1 MEKLVYLLGREP
13 GADTQSLREQL
24 LAETVPLLRT
34 HGARQIT
41 LNIADL
47 DAEVQD
53 SAPDRIAGPWASL
66 GAVVAFWLE
75 CLDSRGPI
83 ETHLASLAPGVS
95 GYLVTESLPQTFAQ
109 DWGEGERRPGVSQF
123 TAHGKPEGLD
133 EASFYHNWQVE
144 HSRLSFDLHPR
155 RWSYE
160 RNAVARQL
168 CGADTGY
175 RALVLEHFRE
185 LRDFTD
191 PARYFGDPAVVE
203 QMYAELPGFCD
214 VHNMVTGPMSEY
226 RFA

>member
-13 GADTQSLREQL
+13 GADMQSLREQL
-24 LAETVPLLRT
+24 LGETVPLLRA
-34 HGARQIT
+34 HDARHIT
-41 LNIADL
+41 LNVADL
-47 DAEVQD
+47 DDPVQ
-53 SAPDRIAGPWASL
+53 SAAPDRIAGPWESL

-75 CLDSRGPI
+75 CLDSRAPI
-83 ETHLASLAPGVS
+83 EAQLTSLAPGVT
-95 GYLVTESLPQTFAQ
+95 GYLVTESLPQTFTQ
-109 DWGEGERRPGVSQF
+109 DWGDGERRPGVTQF
-123 TAHGKPEGLD
+123 TAHGKPAGLD
-133 EASFYHNWQVE
+133 EAAFYHNWQVE

-168 CGADTGY
+168 SGEPSGY

-185 LRDFTD
+185 LEDFTD

>member
-1 MEKLVYLLGREP
+1 MEKLIYLLGREP
-13 GADTQSLREQL
+13 GDDMDACRDHL
-24 LAETVPLLRT
+24 LARTVPLLRA
-34 HGARQIT
+34 HDARHIT

-47 DAEVQD
+47 DAPVRRD
-53 SAPDRIAGPWASL
+53 APGRIVGPWESL

-75 CLDSRGPI
+75 SLDSRSPI
-83 ETHLASLAPGVS
+83 EAHLAEVTPQLA
-95 GYLVTESLPQTFAQ
+95 GYLVTESLPQPCSQ
-109 DWGEGERRPGVSQF
+109 SWPEGERRPGIAQF
-123 TAHGKPEGLD
+123 TAHGKPAD
-133 EASFYHNWQVE
+133 VSEAAFYQNWQIE
-144 HSRLSFDLHPR
+144 HSRLSFALHPL

-168 CGADTGY
+168 CGESSGY

-203 QMYAELPGFCD
+203 QMYAELPAFCD

-226 RFA
+226 RFD